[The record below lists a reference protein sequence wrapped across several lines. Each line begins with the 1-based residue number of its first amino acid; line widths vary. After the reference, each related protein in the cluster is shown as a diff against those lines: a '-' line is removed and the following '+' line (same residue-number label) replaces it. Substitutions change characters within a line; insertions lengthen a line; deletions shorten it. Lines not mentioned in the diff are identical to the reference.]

1 MLTVSIHSPI
11 MGMISNP
18 LFLFNLNPLTNMS
31 EVLTE
36 KQEAVLEFIKE
47 YQLEHG
53 SSPTLKEMREYF
65 GVSSDNSILK
75 HLKALGEKGYIEKDD
90 TPRGIKLLSSVKERL
105 QSGEMKLPLLGMVP
119 AGGPVLT
126 EEYIEKWVNVGDDVI
141 YKSKDS
147 YLLRVTGNSMID
159 AGIFEGDILVVC
171 GSMEPKF
178 SDIVVA
184 LVDNQNT
191 VKRYMKDS
199 EGRVYLQAENPEYEN
214 IYPEGEL
221 CLQGVVTG
229 LLRYYKS

>member
-1 MLTVSIHSPI
+1 VSIHSPI